1 MEKRRVR
8 VLAASFTAAAFAV
21 SVGFGVQGYARA
33 EDYRRQLDNGYRQ
46 AFTELT
52 TAAGELDAALEKVT
66 YATTPS
72 LFASLCAQAYAKAL
86 AAQTALGELPYGNVE
101 LEQTAAFF
109 AKAGDYAMAMAR
121 GASGEGVCT
130 VENRETLRGLAAAA
144 GELSGTLQ
152 ALQLQLDGGALHP
165 EDVAAAEARLAAA
178 EARLAAAQEDG
189 EPVTSGSAFQTVEAD
204 FPQVPTLI
212 YDGPFS
218 EHLSGRTPQ
227 MLEGLPQVT
236 EEEARRAAAAF
247 AGLRAEV
254 FTPTSDGAGNLPAW
268 GFSALA
274 DGGELYV
281 EITKQ
286 GGQVLQMLSS
296 RPVGEAALSRKEGV
310 EQAASF
316 LDAHGYQD
324 MSPSYFLEGDGI
336 LTVHFAP
343 VLDGV
348 YCYPDLVKVGV
359 ALDNG
364 DVVSFEAHGYLM
376 NHGAREPAAPAV
388 SADEA
393 AERVDT
399 SLTVLSRQL
408 ALIPTG
414 GEYEVL
420 CHEFKCQNADGGHVL
435 VYVNAATGQQERI
448 LLLLEDENGTLVI

>member
-121 GASGEGVCT
+121 GANGEGVCT
-130 VENRETLRGLAAAA
+130 DESRETLRGLAAAA
-144 GELSGTLQ
+144 GELSATLQ

-165 EDVAAAEARLAAA
+165 EDVAAVEARLAAA
-178 EARLAAAQEDG
+178 AEDG
-189 EPVTSGSAFQTVEAD
+189 GQITGGSAFQTVEAD

-254 FTPTSDGAGNLPAW
+254 FTRTSDGAGNLPAW

-393 AERVDT
+393 AERVDS

>member
-1 MEKRRVR
+1 MEKRKMQ
-8 VLAASFTAAAFAV
+8 VLAVSFTAAAFAV

-66 YATTPS
+66 YATTPA
-72 LFASLCAQAYAKAL
+72 LFATLCAQAYATAQ
-86 AAQTALGELPYGNVE
+86 AAQSALGELPYGNVE

-121 GASGEGVCT
+121 GTNGEGVCT
-130 VENRETLRGLAAAA
+130 DENRETLRGLAAAA
-144 GELSGTLQ
+144 GELSATLQ
-152 ALQLQLDGGALHP
+152 ELQLQLDGGALHP
-165 EDVAAAEARLAAA
+165 EDVAAVEARLAAA
-178 EARLAAAQEDG
+178 AEDG
-189 EPVTSGSAFQTVEAD
+189 GQITGGSAFQTVEAD

-218 EHLSGRTPQ
+218 EHLSSRTPQ

-310 EQAASF
+310 EQAAAF

-324 MSPSYFLEGDGI
+324 MAPSYFLEGDGI

-393 AERVDT
+393 AERVDP

>member
-21 SVGFGVQGYARA
+21 SVGFGVQGHIRA

-121 GASGEGVCT
+121 GAGAEGVCT
-130 VENRETLRGLAAAA
+130 DENRETLRGLAAAA
-144 GELSGTLQ
+144 GELSATLQ

-165 EDVAAAEARLAAA
+165 EDVAAVEARLAAA
-178 EARLAAAQEDG
+178 AEDG
-189 EPVTSGSAFQTVEAD
+189 GQITGGSAFQTVEAD

-254 FTPTSDGAGNLPAW
+254 FTRTSDGAGNLPAW

-310 EQAASF
+310 EQAAAF
-316 LDAHGYQD
+316 LEEHGYRD
-324 MSPSYFLEGDGI
+324 MAPSYFLEGDGI

-393 AERVDT
+393 AERVDP

>member
-1 MEKRRVR
+1 MEKRKIR

-21 SVGFGVQGYARA
+21 SVGFGVQGHIQAAY
-33 EDYRRQLDNGYRQ
+33 YRRQLDNGYRQ
-46 AFTELT
+46 AFTQLT

-66 YATTPS
+66 YATTPA
-72 LFASLCAQAYAKAL
+72 LFATLCAQAYATAQ
-86 AAQTALGELPYGNVE
+86 AAQSALGELPYGNVE

-121 GASGEGVCT
+121 GANGEGVCT
-130 VENRETLRGLAAAA
+130 DENRETLRGLAAAA
-144 GELSGTLQ
+144 GALSATLQ

-165 EDVAAAEARLAAA
+165 EDVAAAETRLAAA
-178 EARLAAAQEDG
+178 AEDG
-189 EPVTSGSAFQTVEAD
+189 GQVTSGSAFQTVEAD

-218 EHLSGRTPQ
+218 EHLSSRTPQ

-254 FTPTSDGAGNLPAW
+254 FTRTSDGAGNLPAW

-310 EQAASF
+310 EQAAAF
-316 LDAHGYQD
+316 LEEHGYRD
-324 MSPSYFLEGDGI
+324 MAPSYFLEGDGI

-393 AERVDT
+393 AERVDS

-448 LLLLEDENGTLVI
+448 LLLLEDERGTLVI

>member
-21 SVGFGVQGYARA
+21 SVGFGVQGHIRA

-66 YATTPS
+66 YATTPA

-86 AAQTALGELPYGNVE
+86 AAQSALGELPYGNVE

-121 GASGEGVCT
+121 GTGAEGVCT
-130 VENRETLRGLAAAA
+130 DENRETLRGLAAAA
-144 GELSGTLQ
+144 GELSATLQ

-165 EDVAAAEARLAAA
+165 EDVAAVEARLAAA
-178 EARLAAAQEDG
+178 AEDG
-189 EPVTSGSAFQTVEAD
+189 GQVTSGSAFQTVEAD

-254 FTPTSDGAGNLPAW
+254 FTRTSDGAGELPAW

-310 EQAASF
+310 EQAAAF
-316 LDAHGYQD
+316 LEEHGYRD
-324 MSPSYFLEGDGI
+324 MAPSYFLEGDGI

-393 AERVDT
+393 AERVDS

>member
-1 MEKRRVR
+1 MQ
-8 VLAASFTAAAFAV
+8 VLAVSFTAAAFAV

-121 GASGEGVCT
+121 GTNGEGVCT
-130 VENRETLRGLAAAA
+130 DENRETLRGLAAAA
-144 GELSGTLQ
+144 GELSATLQ
-152 ALQLQLDGGALHP
+152 ELQLQLDGGALHP
-165 EDVAAAEARLAAA
+165 EDVAAVEARLAAA
-178 EARLAAAQEDG
+178 AEDG
-189 EPVTSGSAFQTVEAD
+189 GQITGGSAFQTVEAD

-218 EHLSGRTPQ
+218 EHLSSRTPQ

-310 EQAASF
+310 EQAAAF

-324 MSPSYFLEGDGI
+324 MAPSYFLEGDGI

>member
-1 MEKRRVR
+1 MQ
-8 VLAASFTAAAFAV
+8 VLAVSFTAAAFAV
-21 SVGFGVQGYARA
+21 SVGFGVQGYVRA

-52 TAAGELDAALEKVT
+52 AAAGELDAALEKVT
-66 YATTPS
+66 YATTPA
-72 LFASLCAQAYAKAL
+72 LFATLCAQAYAKAL

-130 VENRETLRGLAAAA
+130 DENRETLRGLAAAA
-144 GELSGTLQ
+144 GELSATLQ

-165 EDVAAAEARLAAA
+165 EDVAAVEARLAAA
-178 EARLAAAQEDG
+178 AEDG
-189 EPVTSGSAFQTVEAD
+189 GQVTSGSAFQTVEAD

-218 EHLSGRTPQ
+218 EHLSSRTPQ

-254 FTPTSDGAGNLPAW
+254 FTRTSDGAGNLPAW

-324 MSPSYFLEGDGI
+324 MAPSYFLEGDGI

-376 NHGAREPAAPAV
+376 KHGAREPAAPAV

-393 AERVDT
+393 AERVDS
-399 SLTVLSRQL
+399 SLTVFSRQL

>member
-1 MEKRRVR
+1 MQ
-8 VLAASFTAAAFAV
+8 VLAVSFTAAAFAV

-109 AKAGDYAMAMAR
+109 AKAGDYATAMAR
-121 GASGEGVCT
+121 GAGAEGVCT
-130 VENRETLRGLAAAA
+130 DENRETLRGLAAAA
-144 GELSGTLQ
+144 GELSATLQ
-152 ALQLQLDGGALHP
+152 ELQLQLDGGALHP
-165 EDVAAAEARLAAA
+165 EDVAAVEARLAAA
-178 EARLAAAQEDG
+178 AEDG
-189 EPVTSGSAFQTVEAD
+189 GQITGGSAFQTVEAD

-218 EHLSGRTPQ
+218 EHLSSRTPQ

-296 RPVGEAALSRKEGV
+296 RPVGEAALSRKEGL
-310 EQAASF
+310 EQAAAF

-324 MSPSYFLEGDGI
+324 MAPSYFLEGDGI

-388 SADEA
+388 SADQA
-393 AERVDT
+393 AERVDP

>member
-8 VLAASFTAAAFAV
+8 VLAVSFTAAAFAV

-121 GASGEGVCT
+121 GANGEGVCT
-130 VENRETLRGLAAAA
+130 DENRETLRGLAAAA
-144 GELSGTLQ
+144 GELSATLQ

-165 EDVAAAEARLAAA
+165 EDVAAVEARLAAA
-178 EARLAAAQEDG
+178 AEDG
-189 EPVTSGSAFQTVEAD
+189 GQITSGSAFQTVEAD

-247 AGLRAEV
+247 AGLWAEV
-254 FTPTSDGAGNLPAW
+254 FTRTSDGAGELPAW
-268 GFSALA
+268 GFSALV

-310 EQAASF
+310 EQAAAF
-316 LDAHGYQD
+316 LEEHGYRD
-324 MSPSYFLEGDGI
+324 MAPSYFLEGDGI

-393 AERVDT
+393 AERVDS

>member
-121 GASGEGVCT
+121 GAGAEGVCT
-130 VENRETLRGLAAAA
+130 DESRETLRGLAAAA
-144 GELSGTLQ
+144 GELSATLQ

-165 EDVAAAEARLAAA
+165 EDVAAV

-254 FTPTSDGAGNLPAW
+254 FTRTSDGAGNLPAW

-310 EQAASF
+310 EQAAAF
-316 LDAHGYQD
+316 LEEHGYRD
-324 MSPSYFLEGDGI
+324 MAPSYFLEGDGI

-376 NHGAREPAAPAV
+376 KHGAREPAAPAV

-393 AERVDT
+393 AERVDS

>member
-1 MEKRRVR
+1 MEKRKMQ
-8 VLAASFTAAAFAV
+8 VLAVSFTAAAFAV

-52 TAAGELDAALEKVT
+52 AAAGELDAALEKVT
-66 YATTPS
+66 YATTPA
-72 LFASLCAQAYAKAL
+72 LFATLCAQAYAKAL

-121 GASGEGVCT
+121 GTNGEGVCT
-130 VENRETLRGLAAAA
+130 DENRETLRGLAAAA
-144 GELSGTLQ
+144 GELSATLQ
-152 ALQLQLDGGALHP
+152 ELQLQLDGGALHP
-165 EDVAAAEARLAAA
+165 EDVAAVEARLAAA
-178 EARLAAAQEDG
+178 AEDG
-189 EPVTSGSAFQTVEAD
+189 GQITGGSAFQTVEAD

-218 EHLSGRTPQ
+218 EHLSSRTPQ

-324 MSPSYFLEGDGI
+324 MAPSYFLEGDGI

-376 NHGAREPAAPAV
+376 KHGAREPAAPAV

-393 AERVDT
+393 AERVDS
-399 SLTVLSRQL
+399 SLTILSRQL

>member
-72 LFASLCAQAYAKAL
+72 LFAALCAQAYAKAL

-109 AKAGDYAMAMAR
+109 AKAGDYAMSMAR

-130 VENRETLRGLAAAA
+130 DESRETLRGLAAAA
-144 GELSGTLQ
+144 GELSATLQ
-152 ALQLQLDGGALHP
+152 ALQLQLDGGVLSP
-165 EDVAAAEARLAAA
+165 EDVAAA

-254 FTPTSDGAGNLPAW
+254 FTRTSDGAGNLPAW

-310 EQAASF
+310 EQAAAF
-316 LDAHGYQD
+316 LEEHGYRD
-324 MSPSYFLEGDGI
+324 MAPSYFLEGDGI

-376 NHGAREPAAPAV
+376 KHGAREPAAPAV

-393 AERVDT
+393 AERVDS
-399 SLTVLSRQL
+399 SLTILSRQL

>member
-1 MEKRRVR
+1 MQ
-8 VLAASFTAAAFAV
+8 VLAVSFTAAAFAV

-109 AKAGDYAMAMAR
+109 AKAGDYATAMAR
-121 GASGEGVCT
+121 GAGAEGVCT
-130 VENRETLRGLAAAA
+130 DENRETLRGLAAAA
-144 GELSGTLQ
+144 GELSATLQ
-152 ALQLQLDGGALHP
+152 ELQLQLDGGALHP
-165 EDVAAAEARLAAA
+165 EDVAAVEARLAAA
-178 EARLAAAQEDG
+178 AEDG
-189 EPVTSGSAFQTVEAD
+189 GQITGGSAFQTVEAD

-218 EHLSGRTPQ
+218 EHLSSRTPQ

-268 GFSALA
+268 GFSALV

-296 RPVGEAALSRKEGV
+296 RPVGEAALSRKEGL
-310 EQAASF
+310 EQAAAF

-324 MSPSYFLEGDGI
+324 MAPSYFLEGDGI

-388 SADEA
+388 SADQA
-393 AERVDT
+393 AERVDP

>member
-21 SVGFGVQGYARA
+21 SVGFGVQGHIRA

-86 AAQTALGELPYGNVE
+86 AAQSALGELPYGNVE

-121 GASGEGVCT
+121 GTGAEGVCT
-130 VENRETLRGLAAAA
+130 DENRETLRGLAAAA
-144 GELSGTLQ
+144 GELSATLQ

-178 EARLAAAQEDG
+178 QEDG
-189 EPVTSGSAFQTVEAD
+189 GPVTSGSAFQTVEAD

-254 FTPTSDGAGNLPAW
+254 FTRTSDGAGELPAW

-310 EQAASF
+310 EQAAAF
-316 LDAHGYQD
+316 LEEHGYRD
-324 MSPSYFLEGDGI
+324 MAPSYFLEGDGI

-393 AERVDT
+393 AERVDS

>member
-121 GASGEGVCT
+121 GAGAEGVCT

-144 GELSGTLQ
+144 GELSATLQ

-165 EDVAAAEARLAAA
+165 EDVAAA

-254 FTPTSDGAGNLPAW
+254 FTRTSDGAGNLPAW

-310 EQAASF
+310 EAAAAF
-316 LDAHGYQD
+316 LEEHGYRD
-324 MSPSYFLEGDGI
+324 MAPSYFLEGDGI

-393 AERVDT
+393 AERVDS

>member
-130 VENRETLRGLAAAA
+130 DENRETLRGLAAAA
-144 GELSGTLQ
+144 GELSATLQ

-165 EDVAAAEARLAAA
+165 EDVAAV

-254 FTPTSDGAGNLPAW
+254 FTRTSDGAGNLPAW
-268 GFSALA
+268 GFSALV

-310 EQAASF
+310 EQAAAF
-316 LDAHGYQD
+316 LEEHGYRD
-324 MSPSYFLEGDGI
+324 MAPSYFLEGDGI

-376 NHGAREPAAPAV
+376 KHGAREPAAPAV
-388 SADEA
+388 SADQA
-393 AERVDT
+393 AERVDP

-448 LLLLEDENGTLVI
+448 LLLLEDERGTLVI

>member
-52 TAAGELDAALEKVT
+52 AAAGELDAALEKVT
-66 YATTPS
+66 YATTPA
-72 LFASLCAQAYAKAL
+72 LFATLCAQAYAKAL

-121 GASGEGVCT
+121 GTNGEGVCT
-130 VENRETLRGLAAAA
+130 DENRETLRGLAAAA
-144 GELSGTLQ
+144 GELSATLQ
-152 ALQLQLDGGALHP
+152 ELQLQLDGGALHP
-165 EDVAAAEARLAAA
+165 EDVAAVEARLAAA
-178 EARLAAAQEDG
+178 AEDG
-189 EPVTSGSAFQTVEAD
+189 GQITGGSAFQTVEAD

-218 EHLSGRTPQ
+218 EHLSSRTPQ

-254 FTPTSDGAGNLPAW
+254 FTRTSDGAGELPAW

-324 MSPSYFLEGDGI
+324 MAPSYFLEGDGI

-393 AERVDT
+393 AERVDS
-399 SLTVLSRQL
+399 SLTILSRQL

>member
-1 MEKRRVR
+1 MERRRVR

-21 SVGFGVQGYARA
+21 SVGFGVQGHARA

-52 TAAGELDAALEKVT
+52 TAAGELDAALEKAT
-66 YATTPS
+66 YATTPA
-72 LFASLCAQAYAKAL
+72 LFAVLCAQAYAKAL
-86 AAQTALGELPYGNVE
+86 AAQSALGELPYGNVE

-121 GASGEGVCT
+121 GANGEGVCT
-130 VENRETLRGLAAAA
+130 DENRETLRGLAATA
-144 GELSGTLQ
+144 GDLSATLQ

-165 EDVAAAEARLAAA
+165 EDVAAAETRLAAA
-178 EARLAAAQEDG
+178 AEDG
-189 EPVTSGSAFQTVEAD
+189 GQITSGSAFQTVEAD

-218 EHLSGRTPQ
+218 EHLSSRTPQ

-254 FTPTSDGAGNLPAW
+254 FTRTSDGAGNLPAW

-310 EQAASF
+310 EQAAAF
-316 LDAHGYQD
+316 LEEHGYRD
-324 MSPSYFLEGDGI
+324 MAPSYFLEGDGI

-393 AERVDT
+393 AERVDS

>member
-21 SVGFGVQGYARA
+21 SVGFGVQGHIRA

-52 TAAGELDAALEKVT
+52 TAVGELDAALEKVT
-66 YATTPS
+66 YATTPA

-121 GASGEGVCT
+121 GTGAEGVCT
-130 VENRETLRGLAAAA
+130 DENRETLRGLAAAA
-144 GELSGTLQ
+144 GELSATLQ

-165 EDVAAAEARLAAA
+165 EDVAAVEARLAAA
-178 EARLAAAQEDG
+178 AEDG
-189 EPVTSGSAFQTVEAD
+189 GQITGGSAFQTVEAD

-218 EHLSGRTPQ
+218 EHLSSRTPQ

-254 FTPTSDGAGNLPAW
+254 FTRTSDGAGNLPAW

-310 EQAASF
+310 EQAAAF
-316 LDAHGYQD
+316 LEEHGYRD
-324 MSPSYFLEGDGI
+324 MAPSYFLEGDGI

-393 AERVDT
+393 AERVDS

-448 LLLLEDENGTLVI
+448 LLLLEDERGTLVI

>member
-1 MEKRRVR
+1 MQ
-8 VLAASFTAAAFAV
+8 VLAVSFTAAAFAV
-21 SVGFGVQGYARA
+21 SVGFGVQGYVRA

-52 TAAGELDAALEKVT
+52 AAAGELDAALEKVT
-66 YATTPS
+66 YATTPA
-72 LFASLCAQAYAKAL
+72 LFATLCAQAYATAQ
-86 AAQTALGELPYGNVE
+86 AAQSALGELPYGNVE

-121 GASGEGVCT
+121 GTNGEGVCT
-130 VENRETLRGLAAAA
+130 DENRETLRGLAAAA
-144 GELSGTLQ
+144 GELSATLQ

-165 EDVAAAEARLAAA
+165 EDVAAVEARLAAA
-178 EARLAAAQEDG
+178 AEDG
-189 EPVTSGSAFQTVEAD
+189 GQITGGSAFQTVEAD

-218 EHLSGRTPQ
+218 EHLSNRTPQ

-254 FTPTSDGAGNLPAW
+254 FTRTSDGAGNLPAW

-310 EQAASF
+310 EQAAAF
-316 LDAHGYQD
+316 LEEHGYRD
-324 MSPSYFLEGDGI
+324 MAPSYFLEGDGI

-393 AERVDT
+393 AERVDP

>member
-66 YATTPS
+66 YATTPA
-72 LFASLCAQAYAKAL
+72 LFAVLCAQAYAKAL

-121 GASGEGVCT
+121 GAGAEGVCT
-130 VENRETLRGLAAAA
+130 DESRETLRGLAAAA
-144 GELSGTLQ
+144 GELSATLQ

-165 EDVAAAEARLAAA
+165 EDVAAA

-254 FTPTSDGAGNLPAW
+254 FTRTSDGAGNLPAW

-310 EQAASF
+310 EQAAAF
-316 LDAHGYQD
+316 LEEHGYRD
-324 MSPSYFLEGDGI
+324 MAPSYFLEGDGI

-376 NHGAREPAAPAV
+376 KHGAREPAAPAV

-393 AERVDT
+393 AERVDS

>member
-72 LFASLCAQAYAKAL
+72 LFASLCTQAYAKAL

-109 AKAGDYAMAMAR
+109 AKAGDYAMSMAR

-130 VENRETLRGLAAAA
+130 DESRETLRGLAAAA
-144 GELSGTLQ
+144 GELSATLQ
-152 ALQLQLDGGALHP
+152 ALQLQLDGGVLSP
-165 EDVAAAEARLAAA
+165 EDVAAA

-254 FTPTSDGAGNLPAW
+254 FTRTSDGAGNLPAW

-310 EQAASF
+310 EQAAAF
-316 LDAHGYQD
+316 LEEHGYRD
-324 MSPSYFLEGDGI
+324 MAPSYFLEGDGI

-376 NHGAREPAAPAV
+376 KHGAREPAAPAV

-393 AERVDT
+393 AERVDS
-399 SLTVLSRQL
+399 SLTILSRQL

>member
-1 MEKRRVR
+1 MEKRNIR

-21 SVGFGVQGYARA
+21 SVGFGVQGHIRA

-86 AAQTALGELPYGNVE
+86 AAQSALGELPYGNVE

-121 GASGEGVCT
+121 GTGAEGVCT
-130 VENRETLRGLAAAA
+130 DENRETLRGLAAAA
-144 GELSGTLQ
+144 GELSATLQ

-165 EDVAAAEARLAAA
+165 EDVAAA

-393 AERVDT
+393 AERVDS

>member
-1 MEKRRVR
+1 MQ
-8 VLAASFTAAAFAV
+8 VLAVSFTAAAFAV
-21 SVGFGVQGYARA
+21 SVGFGVQGYVRA

-66 YATTPS
+66 YATTPA
-72 LFASLCAQAYAKAL
+72 LFAALCAQAYAKAL

-121 GASGEGVCT
+121 GTNGEGVCT
-130 VENRETLRGLAAAA
+130 DENRETLRGLAAAA
-144 GELSGTLQ
+144 GELSATLQ
-152 ALQLQLDGGALHP
+152 ELQLQLDGGALHP
-165 EDVAAAEARLAAA
+165 EDVAAVEARLAAA
-178 EARLAAAQEDG
+178 AEDG
-189 EPVTSGSAFQTVEAD
+189 GQITGGSAFQTVEAD

-218 EHLSGRTPQ
+218 EHLSSRTPQ

-310 EQAASF
+310 EQAAAF

-324 MSPSYFLEGDGI
+324 MAPSYFLEGDGI

-393 AERVDT
+393 AERVDP

>member
-21 SVGFGVQGYARA
+21 SVGFGVQGYVRA

-52 TAAGELDAALEKVT
+52 AAAGELDAALEKVT
-66 YATTPS
+66 YATTPA
-72 LFASLCAQAYAKAL
+72 LFATLCAQAYATAQ
-86 AAQTALGELPYGNVE
+86 AAQSALGELPYGNVE

-121 GASGEGVCT
+121 GTNGEGVCT
-130 VENRETLRGLAAAA
+130 DENRETLRGLAAAA
-144 GELSGTLQ
+144 GELSATLQ

-165 EDVAAAEARLAAA
+165 EDVAAVEARLAAA
-178 EARLAAAQEDG
+178 AEDG
-189 EPVTSGSAFQTVEAD
+189 GQITGGSAFQTVEAD

-218 EHLSGRTPQ
+218 EHLSSRTPQ

-310 EQAASF
+310 EQAAAF

-324 MSPSYFLEGDGI
+324 MAPSYFLEGDGI

-376 NHGAREPAAPAV
+376 KHGAREPAAPAV

-393 AERVDT
+393 AERVDS
-399 SLTVLSRQL
+399 SLTILSRQL

>member
-72 LFASLCAQAYAKAL
+72 LFAALCAQAYAKAL

-121 GASGEGVCT
+121 GTNGEGVCT
-130 VENRETLRGLAAAA
+130 DENRETLRGLAAAA
-144 GELSGTLQ
+144 GELSATLQ

-165 EDVAAAEARLAAA
+165 EDVAAVEARLAAA
-178 EARLAAAQEDG
+178 AEDG
-189 EPVTSGSAFQTVEAD
+189 GQITGGSAFQTVEAD

-254 FTPTSDGAGNLPAW
+254 FTRTSDGAGNLPAW

-324 MSPSYFLEGDGI
+324 MAPSYFLEGDGI

-376 NHGAREPAAPAV
+376 KHGAREPAAPAV

-393 AERVDT
+393 AERVDS
-399 SLTVLSRQL
+399 SLTILSRQL

>member
-66 YATTPS
+66 YATTPA
-72 LFASLCAQAYAKAL
+72 LFATLCAQAYATAQ
-86 AAQTALGELPYGNVE
+86 AAQSALGELPYGNVE

-130 VENRETLRGLAAAA
+130 DENRETLRGLAAAA
-144 GELSGTLQ
+144 GELSATLQ

-165 EDVAAAEARLAAA
+165 EDVAAV

-254 FTPTSDGAGNLPAW
+254 FTRTSDGAGNLPAW

-310 EQAASF
+310 EQAAAF
-316 LDAHGYQD
+316 LEEHGYRD
-324 MSPSYFLEGDGI
+324 MAPSYFLEGDGI

-393 AERVDT
+393 AERVDS

>member
-1 MEKRRVR
+1 MQ
-8 VLAASFTAAAFAV
+8 VLAVSFTAAAFAV
-21 SVGFGVQGYARA
+21 SVGFGVQGYVRA

-46 AFTELT
+46 AFTELNA
-52 TAAGELDAALEKVT
+52 AAGELDAALEKVT

-72 LFASLCAQAYAKAL
+72 LFAALCAQAYAKAL

-121 GASGEGVCT
+121 GAGAEGVCT
-130 VENRETLRGLAAAA
+130 DENRETLRGLAAAA
-144 GELSGTLQ
+144 GELSATLQ
-152 ALQLQLDGGALHP
+152 ELQLQLDGGALHP
-165 EDVAAAEARLAAA
+165 EDVAAVEARLAAA
-178 EARLAAAQEDG
+178 AEDG
-189 EPVTSGSAFQTVEAD
+189 GQITGGSAFQTVEAD

-218 EHLSGRTPQ
+218 EHLSSRTPQ

-268 GFSALA
+268 GFSALV

-310 EQAASF
+310 EQAAAF
-316 LDAHGYQD
+316 LEEHGYRD
-324 MSPSYFLEGDGI
+324 MAPSYFLEGDGI

-388 SADEA
+388 PADEA

>member
-66 YATTPS
+66 YATTPA
-72 LFASLCAQAYAKAL
+72 LFAALCAQAYAKAL

-121 GASGEGVCT
+121 GTNGEGVCT
-130 VENRETLRGLAAAA
+130 DENRETLRGLAAAA
-144 GELSGTLQ
+144 GELSATLQ
-152 ALQLQLDGGALHP
+152 ELQLQLDGGALHP
-165 EDVAAAEARLAAA
+165 EDVAAVEARLAAA
-178 EARLAAAQEDG
+178 AEDG
-189 EPVTSGSAFQTVEAD
+189 GQITGGSAFQTVEAD

-218 EHLSGRTPQ
+218 EHLSSRTPQ

-310 EQAASF
+310 EQAAAF
-316 LDAHGYQD
+316 LEEHGYRD
-324 MSPSYFLEGDGI
+324 MAPSYFLEGDGI

-376 NHGAREPAAPAV
+376 KHGAREPAAPAV

-393 AERVDT
+393 AERVDS
-399 SLTVLSRQL
+399 SLTILSRQL

>member
-109 AKAGDYAMAMAR
+109 AKAGDYAMSMAR

-130 VENRETLRGLAAAA
+130 DESRETLRGLAAAA
-144 GELSGTLQ
+144 GELSATLQ

-165 EDVAAAEARLAAA
+165 EDVAAVEARLAAA
-178 EARLAAAQEDG
+178 AEDG
-189 EPVTSGSAFQTVEAD
+189 GQITGGSAFQTVEAD

-218 EHLSGRTPQ
+218 EHLSSRTPQ

-254 FTPTSDGAGNLPAW
+254 FTRTSDGAGNLPAW

>member
-1 MEKRRVR
+1 MQ
-8 VLAASFTAAAFAV
+8 VLAVSFTAAAFAV
-21 SVGFGVQGYARA
+21 SVGFGVQGYVRA

-66 YATTPS
+66 YATTPA
-72 LFASLCAQAYAKAL
+72 LFATLCAQAYATAQ
-86 AAQTALGELPYGNVE
+86 AAQSALGELPYGNVE

-121 GASGEGVCT
+121 GTNGEGVCT
-130 VENRETLRGLAAAA
+130 DENRETLRGLAAAA
-144 GELSGTLQ
+144 GELSATLQ
-152 ALQLQLDGGALHP
+152 ELQLQLDGGALHP
-165 EDVAAAEARLAAA
+165 EDVAAVEARLAAA
-178 EARLAAAQEDG
+178 AEDG
-189 EPVTSGSAFQTVEAD
+189 GQITGGSAFQTVEAD

-218 EHLSGRTPQ
+218 EHLSSRTPQ

-324 MSPSYFLEGDGI
+324 MAPSYFLEGDGI

-376 NHGAREPAAPAV
+376 KHGAREPAAPAV

-393 AERVDT
+393 AERVDS
-399 SLTVLSRQL
+399 SLTILSRQL

>member
-72 LFASLCAQAYAKAL
+72 LFAALCAQAYAKAL

-130 VENRETLRGLAAAA
+130 DENRETLRGLAAAA
-144 GELSGTLQ
+144 GELSATLQ

-165 EDVAAAEARLAAA
+165 EDVAAVEARLAAA
-178 EARLAAAQEDG
+178 AEDG
-189 EPVTSGSAFQTVEAD
+189 GQVTSGSAFQTVEAD

-254 FTPTSDGAGNLPAW
+254 FTRTSDGAGNLPAW
-268 GFSALA
+268 GFSALV

-310 EQAASF
+310 EQAAAF
-316 LDAHGYQD
+316 LEEHGYRD
-324 MSPSYFLEGDGI
+324 MAPSYFLEGDGI

-376 NHGAREPAAPAV
+376 KHGAREPAAPAV

-393 AERVDT
+393 AERVDS
-399 SLTVLSRQL
+399 SLTILSRQL

>member
-21 SVGFGVQGYARA
+21 SVGFGVQGHIRA

-121 GASGEGVCT
+121 GARAEGVCT
-130 VENRETLRGLAAAA
+130 DENRETLRGLAAAA
-144 GELSGTLQ
+144 GELSATLQ

-165 EDVAAAEARLAAA
+165 EDVAAVEARLAAA
-178 EARLAAAQEDG
+178 AEDG
-189 EPVTSGSAFQTVEAD
+189 GQITSGSAFQTVEAD

-254 FTPTSDGAGNLPAW
+254 FTRTSDGAGELPAW

-324 MSPSYFLEGDGI
+324 MAPSYFLEGDGI

-393 AERVDT
+393 AERVDS

>member
-1 MEKRRVR
+1 MEKRKMQ
-8 VLAASFTAAAFAV
+8 VLAVSFTAAAFAV

-66 YATTPS
+66 YATTPA
-72 LFASLCAQAYAKAL
+72 LFATLCAQAYATAQ
-86 AAQTALGELPYGNVE
+86 AAQSALGELPYGNVE

-121 GASGEGVCT
+121 GTNGEGVCT
-130 VENRETLRGLAAAA
+130 DENRETLRGLAAAA
-144 GELSGTLQ
+144 GELSATLQ
-152 ALQLQLDGGALHP
+152 ELQLQLDGGALHP
-165 EDVAAAEARLAAA
+165 EDVAAVEARLAAA
-178 EARLAAAQEDG
+178 AEDG
-189 EPVTSGSAFQTVEAD
+189 GQITGGSAFQTVEAD

-218 EHLSGRTPQ
+218 EHLSSRTPQ

-268 GFSALA
+268 GFSALV

-310 EQAASF
+310 EQAAAF
-316 LDAHGYQD
+316 LEEHGYRD
-324 MSPSYFLEGDGI
+324 MAPSYFLEGDGI

-376 NHGAREPAAPAV
+376 KHGAREPAAPAV
-388 SADEA
+388 PADEA

>member
-121 GASGEGVCT
+121 GAGAEGVCT
-130 VENRETLRGLAAAA
+130 DESRETLRGLAAAA
-144 GELSGTLQ
+144 GELSATLQ

-165 EDVAAAEARLAAA
+165 EDVAAV

-254 FTPTSDGAGNLPAW
+254 FTRTSDGAGNLPAW
-268 GFSALA
+268 GFSALV

-310 EQAASF
+310 EQAAAF
-316 LDAHGYQD
+316 LEEHGYRD
-324 MSPSYFLEGDGI
+324 MAPSYFLEGDGI

-376 NHGAREPAAPAV
+376 KHGAREPAAPAV

-393 AERVDT
+393 AERVDS

>member
-72 LFASLCAQAYAKAL
+72 LFAALCAQAYAKAL

-130 VENRETLRGLAAAA
+130 DENRETLRGLAAAA
-144 GELSGTLQ
+144 GELSATLQ
-152 ALQLQLDGGALHP
+152 ELQLQLDGGALHP
-165 EDVAAAEARLAAA
+165 EDVAAVEARLAAA
-178 EARLAAAQEDG
+178 AEDG
-189 EPVTSGSAFQTVEAD
+189 GQITGGSAFQTVEAD
-204 FPQVPTLI
+204 FSQVPTLI

-218 EHLSGRTPQ
+218 EHLSSRTPQ

-324 MSPSYFLEGDGI
+324 MAPSYFLEGDGI

-393 AERVDT
+393 AERVDP

>member
-72 LFASLCAQAYAKAL
+72 LFASLCAQAYATAQ
-86 AAQTALGELPYGNVE
+86 AAQSALGELPYGNVE

-121 GASGEGVCT
+121 GAGAECVCT
-130 VENRETLRGLAAAA
+130 DESRETLRGLAAAA
-144 GELSGTLQ
+144 GELSATLQ

-165 EDVAAAEARLAAA
+165 EDVAAVEARLAAA
-178 EARLAAAQEDG
+178 AEDG
-189 EPVTSGSAFQTVEAD
+189 GQVTSGSAFQTVEAD

-212 YDGPFS
+212 YYGPFS
-218 EHLSGRTPQ
+218 EHLSSRTPQ

-254 FTPTSDGAGNLPAW
+254 FTRTSDGAGNLPAW

-324 MSPSYFLEGDGI
+324 MAPSYFLEGDGI

-393 AERVDT
+393 AERVDS

>member
-121 GASGEGVCT
+121 GAGAEGVCT
-130 VENRETLRGLAAAA
+130 DESRETLRGLAAAA
-144 GELSGTLQ
+144 GELSATLQ

-165 EDVAAAEARLAAA
+165 EDVAAVEARLAAA
-178 EARLAAAQEDG
+178 AEDG
-189 EPVTSGSAFQTVEAD
+189 GQITSGSAFQTVEAD

-254 FTPTSDGAGNLPAW
+254 FTRTSDGAGNLPAW

-310 EQAASF
+310 EQAAAF
-316 LDAHGYQD
+316 LEEHGYRD
-324 MSPSYFLEGDGI
+324 MAPSYFLEGDGI

-393 AERVDT
+393 AERVDS

>member
-66 YATTPS
+66 YATTPA
-72 LFASLCAQAYAKAL
+72 LFATLCAQAYAKAQ
-86 AAQTALGELPYGNVE
+86 AAQSALGELPYGNVE

-121 GASGEGVCT
+121 GTGAEGVCT
-130 VENRETLRGLAAAA
+130 DENRETLRGLAAAA
-144 GELSGTLQ
+144 GELSATLQ

-165 EDVAAAEARLAAA
+165 EDVAAVEARLAAA
-178 EARLAAAQEDG
+178 AEDG
-189 EPVTSGSAFQTVEAD
+189 GQITSGSAFQTVEAD

-218 EHLSGRTPQ
+218 EHLSSRTPQ

-254 FTPTSDGAGNLPAW
+254 FTRTSDGAGNLPAW

-310 EQAASF
+310 EQAAAF

-324 MSPSYFLEGDGI
+324 MAPSYFLEGDGI

-393 AERVDT
+393 AERVDS